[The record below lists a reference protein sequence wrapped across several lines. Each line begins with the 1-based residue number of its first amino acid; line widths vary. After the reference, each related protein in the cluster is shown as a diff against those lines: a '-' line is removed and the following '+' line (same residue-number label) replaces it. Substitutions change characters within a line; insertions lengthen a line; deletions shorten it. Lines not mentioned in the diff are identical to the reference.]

1 MARKQEYSVRTRQC
15 ESGGALPLF
24 LWGCLCCTVLLTFG
38 DMGELVSFCHTFW
51 VMFSLW
57 SSAVLLV
64 KHQNRSRVHQAC
76 VSHGLTTTGGQ
87 EDHTNNNQSDALKK
101 ILKKKKN
108 NETHPFSVMFTAWEH
123 DPNLHALAQLKRTP
137 GSPSSFCFLTSMAVV
152 QLG

>member
-15 ESGGALPLF
+15 ESGRALPLF

-38 DMGELVSFCHTFW
+38 DMGELASFCHTFW
-51 VMFSLW
+51 VPFSLW

-87 EDHTNNNQSDALKK
+87 EDHTDNNQSDALKK
-101 ILKKKKN
+101 LKKEEKQWN
-108 NETHPFSVMFTAWEH
+108 PPLFCYVHSLRAW
-123 DPNLHALAQLKRTP
+123 PKFARTCN
-137 GSPSSFCFLTSMAVV
+137 SNVHLVHHQAFASWL
-152 QLG
+152 QWL